1 MEEVFLR
8 EGEEGDRGG
17 EEVKG
22 RETRAILLLSALWLA
37 AGFAA
42 GWTAGV
48 IRGEREAPGPLANP
62 MVKRLEEVLGLDAR
76 QKEMLSAALEGN
88 RRKIERVKMDESSLN
103 PSARKKI
110 ARIRAELDY
119 IIQYGILTE
128 EQLAKYWALRK
139 QGPGGRKR

>member
-1 MEEVFLR
+1 M
-8 EGEEGDRGG
+8 
-17 EEVKG
+17 KG
-22 RETRAILLLSALWLA
+22 KSAGPIVLLSVLWLA

-42 GWTAGV
+42 GWTAGT
-48 IRGEREAPGPLANP
+48 ISRGGGRPGPWANP
-62 MVKRLEEVLGLDAR
+62 MVKRLEEVLHLDAR

-88 RRKIERVKMDESSLN
+88 KRKIEGVKMDESSLN

-139 QGPGGRKR
+139 PGRTGSRR

>member
-1 MEEVFLR
+1 M
-8 EGEEGDRGG
+8 
-17 EEVKG
+17 KG
-22 RETRAILLLSALWLA
+22 REARAIVLLSVLWLA

-42 GWTAGV
+42 GWTVGV
-48 IRGEREAPGPLANP
+48 IRGAKERPGPMANP

-128 EQLAKYWALRK
+128 QQLAKYWALRK
-139 QGPGGRKR
+139 QRSAGRKR

>member
-1 MEEVFLR
+1 MRGRGAWPVVFLS
-8 EGEEGDRGG
+8 
-17 EEVKG
+17 V
-22 RETRAILLLSALWLA
+22 LWLA

-48 IRGEREAPGPLANP
+48 VRGEKETPGPLANP
-62 MVKRLEEVLGLDAR
+62 MVKRLEEVLHLDTR

-88 RRKIERVKMDESSLN
+88 RRKIERVKMDETSLN
-103 PSARKKI
+103 PAARKKI

-139 QGPGGRKR
+139 RGAAGTNR

>member
-1 MEEVFLR
+1 M
-8 EGEEGDRGG
+8 
-17 EEVKG
+17 KG
-22 RETRAILLLSALWLA
+22 KGPWPLVLLSALWLA

-42 GWTAGV
+42 GWTAGTL
-48 IRGEREAPGPLANP
+48 RGETGPAGPLANP
-62 MVKRLEEVLGLDAR
+62 MVKRLEEVLHLDAE
-76 QKEMLSAALEGN
+76 QKEMLASALEGN

-103 PSARKKI
+103 PEARKKI

-139 QGPGGRKR
+139 QGRAGSRR

>member
-1 MEEVFLR
+1 M
-8 EGEEGDRGG
+8 
-17 EEVKG
+17 KG
-22 RETRAILLLSALWLA
+22 RGARSIVLLSVLWLA

-48 IRGEREAPGPLANP
+48 IQGAGENPGPFANP
-62 MVKRLEEVLGLDAR
+62 MVKRLEEVLHLDAR

-103 PSARKKI
+103 PAARKKI

-139 QGPGGRKR
+139 EGAAGRGR

>member
-1 MEEVFLR
+1 MRRSGPWSLV
-8 EGEEGDRGG
+8 
-17 EEVKG
+17 
-22 RETRAILLLSALWLA
+22 LLSALWLA

-48 IRGEREAPGPLANP
+48 IRGERAAPGPLANP
-62 MVKRLEEVLGLDAR
+62 MVKRLEEVLRLDPR
-76 QKEMLSAALEGN
+76 QKEMLADALEGN
-88 RRKIERVKMDESSLN
+88 RRKIQQVKMDEESLN
-103 PSARKKI
+103 PAAKRKI

-139 QGPGGRKR
+139 RGTVGARR